1 MRRITDNFFLCC
13 GLIVLF
19 LTVIT
24 GCSMSKKETNVTPTP
39 DTEVSKVTGIVMKND
54 VELSQM
60 QIKELDSDTY
70 GVLNY
75 GAASEFL
82 DAYRQEQDGSEVAPG
97 SILTITYRNRDA
109 KIMSAKIPEDVWEYT
124 DVQKFSFQQ
133 DENMMTVAGENYK
146 FDSTTMCFSGDQEI
160 ESSEFNTGDVLTV
173 RGIGIKVY
181 SVARTQGHGYIRLK
195 NYSDFLGGYV
205 SVGDR
210 IVLSVAESML
220 ITASE
225 GTYRVTLS
233 KNGVAASK
241 NVTVTADTE
250 TVLDFAGYT
259 AVAGNVGQ
267 VKFEVDPVG
276 SDMWINGTSVDY
288 SRPIMLNYGKYKVVV
303 SMTGYATYSGI
314 LNVEESSKTLRIEL
328 EEANDNTSIE
338 EATVE
343 PDATATPSADT
354 NSTSTTTKKIDSK
367 HTITVSAPE
376 GAEVY
381 LDNVYKGMAPCTFT
395 KVIGSQTITLSEAG
409 YVTKSYSV
417 DILDD
422 DNNVKLSFSDLVKD
436 E

>member
-1 MRRITDNFFLCC
+1 
-13 GLIVLF
+13 
-19 LTVIT
+19 
-24 GCSMSKKETNVTPTP
+24 
-39 DTEVSKVTGIVMKND
+39 
-54 VELSQM
+54 
-60 QIKELDSDTY
+60 
-70 GVLNY
+70 
-75 GAASEFL
+75 
-82 DAYRQEQDGSEVAPG
+82 
-97 SILTITYRNRDA
+97 
-109 KIMSAKIPEDVWEYT
+109 
-124 DVQKFSFQQ
+124 
-133 DENMMTVAGENYK
+133 MMTVAGENYK
-146 FDSTTMCFSGDQEI
+146 FDSTTLCFSGDQEI

-210 IVLSVAESML
+210 IVLSVAENML